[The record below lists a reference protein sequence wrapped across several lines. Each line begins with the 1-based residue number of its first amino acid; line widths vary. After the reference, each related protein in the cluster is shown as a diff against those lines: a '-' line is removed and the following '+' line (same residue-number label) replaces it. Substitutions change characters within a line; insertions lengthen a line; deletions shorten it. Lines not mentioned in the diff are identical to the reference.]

1 MASRR
6 KKVIEKLTKDEIIE
20 EFKELKKSII
30 EKLKSLKNKTI
41 AIITHNNPD
50 PDAVSS
56 SFALKKFLCALGHKK
71 ENIQIF
77 ADGNLTR
84 EAKVIKEKLGGE
96 ILPLGKFNKKKHKTV
111 ILIDVSSINQ
121 GNLKLKN
128 GNQPDLV
135 IDHHSDEDPFGAT
148 ATIIAFLMT
157 IFDIEIDEDM
167 ATALTVG
174 IKTDTN
180 DLVSKKV
187 SKFDIL
193 AYRKILSPLVND
205 QLLKEIVK
213 CGYSASYRKI
223 LVNAL
228 EKYRYQE
235 GSTVI
240 SGVGYIKPNQL
251 TDLAK
256 IANFILEEEGVEKV
270 IVISIVE
277 HERRDKEGNIVKYEK
292 YIIPTARASTPTE
305 NIGDLNKKVFGEKA
319 GGDSDKASGEVPLTN
334 DEIKKIERAKKDHN
348 YKLLE
353 GYFLDIL
360 YRYQE
365 KILEE
370 ETK

>member
-1 MASRR
+1 
-6 KKVIEKLTKDEIIE
+6 L
-20 EFKELKKSII
+20 
-30 EKLKSLKNKTI
+30 
-41 AIITHNNPD
+41 
-50 PDAVSS
+50 
-56 SFALKKFLCALGHKK
+56 
-71 ENIQIF
+71 
-77 ADGNLTR
+77 
-84 EAKVIKEKLGGE
+84 
-96 ILPLGKFNKKKHKTV
+96 
-111 ILIDVSSINQ
+111 
-121 GNLKLKN
+121 
-128 GNQPDLV
+128 
-135 IDHHSDEDPFGAT
+135 
-148 ATIIAFLMT
+148 
-157 IFDIEIDEDM
+157 
-167 ATALTVG
+167 G

-277 HERRDKEGNIVKYEK
+277 HERRDKEGNIVKY
-292 YIIPTARASTPTE
+292 
-305 NIGDLNKKVFGEKA
+305 
-319 GGDSDKASGEVPLTN
+319 
-334 DEIKKIERAKKDHN
+334 N